1 MGRSMYQL
9 PVFRETDLGTQQA
22 FIAGHPLGLLVS
34 SGPGGMLANLVP
46 FVLYPDEGEFGTLR
60 AHLSR
65 GNPQWSAL
73 LASPEALIVFQ
84 GAEHYVTP
92 SWYPQKAVD
101 GKVVP
106 TWNYALVQARGRV
119 EIVENAAWLLAN
131 VTALTDQQEGRRPKP
146 WAVSDAPEAFILSQL
161 KGIVGIEIALTGI
174 EAKFKASQNRPEADR
189 AGVAEGLL
197 GEPGPHAPA
206 MRELV
211 KARGSV

>member
-1 MGRSMYQL
+1 MYQL

-22 FIAGHPLGLLVS
+22 FIAAHPLGLLIS
-34 SGPGGMLANLVP
+34 NSADGILANPIP

-65 GNPQWSAL
+65 ANPQWKAL
-73 LASPEALIVFQ
+73 LAAPAALVVFQ

-106 TWNYALVQARGRV
+106 TWNYALAQARGAARV
-119 EIVENAAWLLAN
+119 IEDAAWLLAN
-131 VTALTDQQEGRRPKP
+131 VAALTDQQEGRRPRP
-146 WAVSDAPEAFILSQL
+146 WAVADAPEAFIASQL
-161 KGIVGIEIALTGI
+161 KGIIGVEIALTGI

-197 GEPGPHAPA
+197 TETTPHAPA
-206 MRELV
+206 MRDLV
-211 KARGSV
+211 RARGRV

>member
-1 MGRSMYQL
+1 MYQL
-9 PVFRETDLGTQQA
+9 PVFRETDLGAQQA
-22 FIAGHPLGLLVS
+22 FIAAHPLGLLIS
-34 SGPGGMLANLVP
+34 NGPDGILANPIP
-46 FVLYPDEGEFGTLR
+46 FVLYPEEGAFGTLR

-65 GNPQWSAL
+65 GNPQWQAL
-73 LASPEALIVFQ
+73 AASPEALVVFQ

-106 TWNYALVQARGRV
+106 TWNYALVQARGAAR
-119 EIVENAAWLLAN
+119 IVEDARWLLAN
-131 VTALTDQQEGRRPKP
+131 VAALTDQQEGRRPRP
-146 WAVSDAPEAFILSQL
+146 WAVSDAPEAFIASQL
-161 KGIVGIEIALTGI
+161 KGIIGIELALTGV

-197 GEPGPHAPA
+197 GETGPHALA

-211 KARGSV
+211 KARGRV